1 MLWQL
6 CCWSNYIHSGKHE
19 MLFCVF
25 NNLFH
30 PNQNFTL
37 TSEKIIVSS
46 RQKVCWNLSASF
58 IAQPQYSAISLWNTK
73 KSLTYSLF
81 YKDYKDWTQSISCI
95 YLLVTNSSSSFQK
108 YQDNINRVIG
118 FSQNSYNCFKKLVY
132 KDYKNFDRLTFK
144 RELEEKLNE
153 QINEN
158 KHFEQMFL

>member
-30 PNQNFTL
+30 SNQNFTL

-58 IAQPQYSAISLWNTK
+58 IAQLQYSAISLWNTE

-81 YKDYKDWTQSISCI
+81 YKDYKDWTQKILQRKPPSYKSLSTQVVFIFFLLIVPQVFKNTKTISTWLSDFRVFI
-95 YLLVTNSSSSFQK
+95 KTTKTLIGLLSKES
-108 YQDNINRVIG
+108 
-118 FSQNSYNCFKKLVY
+118 
-132 KDYKNFDRLTFK
+132 
-144 RELEEKLNE
+144 
-153 QINEN
+153 
-158 KHFEQMFL
+158 